1 MSFWRRRSGEARPAS
16 SPEINMGPHVGAAG
30 LTLGGALRDVSFS
43 LPVGSCTA
51 VLGANGGGKST
62 LLAALAGV
70 LPPDAGQVFCAGP
83 AAYLP
88 EGCPLDGWVSVRRWL
103 AFAERLPGW
112 EPQVA
117 ARLMTAL
124 ALPLDGGAAQL
135 SQGQRVRLGLI
146 MTLGRRVPVYL
157 LDDPFLGLDPMAQVA
172 AERFIAERS
181 ADATVLIANQDAA
194 ASERLCSHLLFLRAG
209 GLGWCAPMESWR
221 ERFRRVRVY
230 GPANTVDSLGLLVLH
245 AESRGRTVE
254 VLLDDP
260 TGTAEDRLRARGVR
274 VEAVP
279 LPLDELLLCMV
290 A

>member
-1 MSFWRRRSGEARPAS
+1 MSFWRRGAGEKARRGEHP
-16 SPEINMGPHVGAAG
+16 IDMGPYVGAAG
-30 LTLGGALRDVSFS
+30 LTLGDALRDVSFS

-70 LPPDAGQVFCAGP
+70 LPPDAGQVFCVGP

-112 EPQVA
+112 EPEVA
-117 ARLMTAL
+117 SRLTTAL
-124 ALPLDGGAAQL
+124 SLPMDRGASQL

-146 MTLGRRVPVYL
+146 MTLGRRAPVYL

-172 AERFIAERS
+172 AERFIAERA

-194 ASERLCSHLLFLRAG
+194 ASERLCSHLLFLRSAE
-209 GLGWCAPMESWR
+209 LSWCAPMEAWR
-221 ERFRRVRVY
+221 ERFRRVRVR
-230 GPANTVDSLGLLVLH
+230 GPASAVESLGLLVLH
-245 AESRGRTVE
+245 AESRGRTIE

-260 TGTAEDRLRARGVR
+260 TGSAEDRLRARGVR